1 MKKSN
6 EQIKYVVTEGGEQ
19 LGVTQR
25 SPKIGERYVEANGK
39 IETAVRNFRNTACLV
54 LTELDTPPFV
64 DREVVEKLFA
74 AAKYVGGLD
83 GPYKLIAESVI
94 AGPTIIGGAVLGSA
108 EGIKNELNNAYAA
121 GQATPNPRSQ
131 RIEEAARNF
140 LAIVNGTDAKWKSE
154 PEFKALAAELQQEQA

>member
-54 LTELDTPPFV
+54 LTELDTPPV
-64 DREVVEKLFA
+64 VGREVVESLFA
-74 AAKYVGGLD
+74 AAK
-83 GPYKLIAESVI
+83 SV
-94 AGPTIIGGAVLGSA
+94 ANGWAASSFGASRVAVSRLK
-108 EGIKNELNNAYAA
+108 INNL
-121 GQATPNPRSQ
+121 SQ
-131 RIEEAARNF
+131 
-140 LAIVNGTDAKWKSE
+140 
-154 PEFKALAAELQQEQA
+154 ALAATEEALNPKPKERYYTQETAVWDRERGELGEFVCGCDTAEAASTIARALNAQVGEK